1 MADAP
6 TNKTAKDT
14 LYKISPVA
22 AAVVAALQPAG
33 TALAQDDDGYKG
45 IDEIVVTATKRAMSI
60 QDLAQSIS
68 ALTEDDIARQGLD
81 SLEDIIK
88 SIPSMT
94 LAADLPG
101 RNKIVFRGMNTGAN
115 EYYTDS
121 SAAVYLDE
129 IPMTAVSQ
137 QLSPRLV
144 DIERIE
150 SLPGPQGTLFGASS
164 QAGTLRYITN
174 KPNTDAFSGSVEVGV
189 STTKGGDDS
198 YDVNGYLNIP
208 VSDNFAIRV
217 VGYKVEEGGWIDNVL
232 GDTLNGFENN
242 AAIVE
247 ENFNIWKISGGRLS
261 ANWKMGE
268 NWNVLASII
277 SEKSETNGTWT
288 TDPAL
293 GDEQISMFHDE
304 LRVDDWTAYGL
315 TITGDLGFAEL
326 TSATAFVDRTVVYE
340 WDNHIYDSYKSTL
353 ANYCSYPG
361 YPYTCYLGGL
371 YDLDYIM
378 GIIRNDQTQERFSQE
393 LRLTST
399 SDSRLQWM
407 VGLFY
412 EEVTDE
418 WLYGSITP
426 GLAGTPAFAYA
437 NYWAYY
443 YSYYYDNAY
452 PLPGTDRWWVNEFDR
467 TVKQTAV
474 FGEATFDV
482 TDAWSVT
489 FGARWFENERDR
501 YERNTFPEDFPSWG
515 TIALDGVDQVIG
527 KDSDTTFKF
536 ATKYRFNDANMVYAT
551 ISEGFRLGGPNS
563 ARAADTGLVNRI
575 YDPDTVT
582 NFEIGNKSTLLD
594 GRLRLNTSI
603 YLMEWNHIQLQRWNS
618 GGLWWQNGTFNA
630 GTAESVGI
638 EIYAEAS
645 LTENLHVSAS
655 ISSSSAEYTEDIV
668 RSDGSIDT
676 PAGTDMPYAP
686 DLKYW
691 ISIDYTMPGVLFG
704 GDVWMRFDVSYQADS
719 FNERAWLSTD
729 CGGTICYGDV
739 LPSWSTSN
747 FVIGWQ
753 GETVQVN
760 LRVNNVFD
768 EKYMQSFSDGWND
781 DIDLWWPGETRFHN
795 LRTYNRPQEI
805 TLQIRKDF

>member
-33 TALAQDDDGYKG
+33 TALAQDDDGYQG

-378 GIIRNDQTQERFSQE
+378 GNIRNDQTQERFSQE

-467 TVKQTAV
+467 TVKQMAV

-527 KDSDTTFKF
+527 KDSNTTFKF

-603 YLMEWNHIQLQRWNS
+603 YRMEWDHIQLQRWNS

>member
-378 GIIRNDQTQERFSQE
+378 GNIRNDQTQERFSQE

-691 ISIDYTMPGVLFG
+691 FSIDYTMPGVLFG